1 MTLSY
6 YDRIIAGITV
16 SMAAGAMI
24 GISTQVPLNVATM
37 AGSLAAGGFMYDGM
51 FRNAPV

>member
-1 MTLSY
+1 MEY

-16 SMAAGAMI
+16 SMAAGVMV
-24 GISTQVPLNVATM
+24 GVGTPVPVNMATM
-37 AGSLAAGGFMYDGM
+37 AGSVAAGGFMYDGM